1 MENLIGVVVSLLY
14 FIIVIAIAAR
24 LRALPY
30 HFSRYFTHMMVA
42 NAWFLSFYF
51 IKDGLLAL
59 IVPALYTVFSLLNY
73 FYNWIPALN
82 SRYQVKNFGSFY
94 FAFAYLILTWLAYV
108 FPSYAIGAGMG
119 LMVMAYGDGFAAMVG
134 MHAGQHR
141 YTIFHGY
148 KTLEGSFTMLC
159 VSFAVLLLVTLFHL
173 ESIPWMM
180 ILLLASLAT
189 FVEAISPYG
198 LDNILIPFLVY
209 LLYILLVI

>member
-1 MENLIGVVVSLLY
+1 LENIISVVISLLY
-14 FIIVIAIAAR
+14 FIIVIGVAAR

-42 NAWFLSFYF
+42 NAWFLSLYF

-73 FYNWIPALN
+73 IYNWLPALN
-82 SRYQVKNFGSFY
+82 SRYQVKNFGSVY
-94 FAFAYLILTWLAYV
+94 FAMSNLVLTWLAYV
-108 FPSYAIGAGMG
+108 FPSLAIGAGMG

-134 MHAGQHR
+134 MHAGRYR
-141 YTIFHGY
+141 YTIFHGH
-148 KTLEGSFTMLC
+148 KTLEGSFTMWC
-159 VSFAVLLLVTLFHL
+159 VSLAVLLLVTLFHL
-173 ESIPWMM
+173 ETIPWMM
-180 ILLLASLAT
+180 IVLLASLAT

-198 LDNILIPFLVY
+198 LDNVFIPFLVY